1 MKKSITSI
9 AALLISLSMSHA
21 AFGYGAIAVD
31 DEVGDSDPGY
41 GLAVGEDTQDDAKK
55 AALKY
60 CREQGNKHCK
70 VAVWF
75 KQCGA
80 YASSHKYYGYGYGA
94 TKAIAKK
101 KALEMCGRGN
111 CEVKVADCED

>member
-1 MKKSITSI
+1 MIKRI
-9 AALLISLSMSHA
+9 AAVAALFISFSLPHA
-21 AFGYGAIAVD
+21 AFAYGAIAVD
-31 DEVGDSDPGY
+31 DEVGDDEPGY
-41 GLAVGEDTQDDAKK
+41 GLAVGEDTQEAAKH

-60 CREQGNKHCK
+60 CRENGNKHCK

-80 YASSHKYYGYGYGA
+80 YAASNKYYGYGYGA
-94 TKAIAKK
+94 TKAIARKNAMK
-101 KALEMCGRGN
+101 MCAHDS